1 MVGMYGGAHM
11 DDARALFMFRP
22 DRQLDYHHRDVVR
35 QKELLRQAF
44 DGLGWEVPRLLARL
58 DEASTFYFDSVT
70 QLRMD
75 TWSRGRIS
83 LVGDAG
89 YCPGP
94 VSFGTCPETRSP
106 SSRLT
111 RFTVPGRL
119 GWPYVALVLR
129 VSFGW

>member
-111 RFTVPGRL
+111 CFTAPREAGL
-119 GWPYVALVLR
+119 TMCWALHRVL
-129 VSFGW
+129 FGW